1 MGEWFDDDSL
11 WRELYPFMFPEERFR
26 LGEQEVDKVA
36 RLAGMADQAD
46 RAVLDLCCG
55 PGRHSVPLAQR
66 GMRVTA
72 VDRTRFLLERARERA
87 HQAGLAVE
95 FVEADMRDFRR
106 PGAFDLTL
114 SLFTSFG
121 YFDQREEDLRVL
133 RNVQASLKPDGV
145 LVIDVVG
152 KEWLA
157 RHFQQT
163 RSRSLPDGTLLVER
177 SKVVDDWTRIENEWI
192 LVRDGRARTFRF
204 RLSVYSGQE
213 LKDWLAGAGF
223 AEVTLYGDLDRA
235 PYDREASRLIAV
247 ARPAA

>member
-1 MGEWFDDDSL
+1 MTIRSGAS
-11 WRELYPFMFPEERFR
+11 YPFMFPEERFR

-36 RLAGMADQAD
+36 RLAGMAEQAD

-87 HQAGLAVE
+87 HQTGLLVE

-106 PGAFDLTL
+106 PGAFDLAL

-133 RNVQASLKPDGV
+133 RNLQASLKSDGV

-152 KEWLA
+152 MEWLA

-177 SKVVDDWTRIENEWI
+177 SKVVDDWTRIENEGI
-192 LVRDGRARTFRF
+192 LVRDGRASTFRF

-213 LKDWLAGAGF
+213 LKDWLAGASF
-223 AEVTLYGDLDRA
+223 AEVTLYGDLDGA

-247 ARPAA
+247 ARPAG

>member
-1 MGEWFDDDSL
+1 MGEWFEDDSL

-26 LGEQEVDKVA
+26 LGEEEVDKVA
-36 RLAGMADQAD
+36 RLAGPAERPDL
-46 RAVLDLCCG
+46 AVLDLCCG

-87 HQAGLAVE
+87 RQAGLAVE
-95 FVEADMRDFRR
+95 FVESDMREFRR
-106 PGAFDLTL
+106 PGAFDLAL

-121 YFDQREEDLRVL
+121 YFGPREEDLRVL
-133 RNVQASLKPDGV
+133 RNLQASLKPDGV

-157 RHFQQT
+157 RQFQQT

-213 LKDWLAGAGF
+213 LKDRLAGVGF
-223 AEVTLYGDLDRA
+223 ARVTLYGDLDGA